1 MRRCLL
7 PYSENN
13 EDKSQYYQPKW
24 IAVKNLTTAWNK
36 LELYELCPKPWRYQS
51 RHTLHTMRYRGITNN
66 YDGGGYVAD
75 LGYNEESAL
84 DVISKLQNHDWI
96 NDFTAAVFIEFSVH
110 EPSSRLFSS
119 VKYLYERLPTGGVLT
134 SVNVQTLALYPPFS
148 GDFFNT
154 LYELCHQF
162 LVACILIL
170 VGLEIKEIID
180 QRRAY
185 FMQFWNWVHMVQIL
199 TSASAVI
206 IGLFKANQASF
217 FVKRVQEN
225 PYDNSSLDR
234 IAMLSDY
241 ENYLLALVTFT
252 ITLRLLKLFKF
263 NRQIGQMART
273 LRRSQRSLI
282 SFAVVFGNSLLA
294 FSVAGVLT
302 FGATIPSF
310 SSFYQSFA
318 TVVRMTV
325 GGSFK
330 MPDVKLHHQILGP
343 LFLSMFVIWMVFILG
358 NMSVA
363 ILIDFYQIEREDA
376 MSSTEDSLA
385 SFMFSYFSAKA
396 NTLLKSFPS
405 NIKSKVE
412 RRRKRT
418 SCERSRPKV
427 ITLSKPLQK
436 PLYNSQITR
445 SGSGISQQEDES
457 NSAFQEFDSFLQGG
471 ELRKKISKSDSYIY
485 CMCNDNKVIYP
496 DINTSERV
504 FRHSQDINWDA
515 ELPNTNSVEETLLTS
530 NAALFS
536 NDGRN
541 FSCPTTR
548 HSALKLTTIEI
559 LLGLSDLDVDH
570 VKSNIFDVALELKDI
585 FGEQTN

>member
-13 EDKSQYYQPKW
+13 EDKSQYYRPRW

-51 RHTLHTMRYRGITNN
+51 RHLLQTMQYKGVTNI

-84 DVISKLQNHDWI
+84 DVISGLQNHNWI
-96 NDFTAAVFIEFSVH
+96 NEFTAAVFIEFSVH
-110 EPSSRLFSS
+110 EPSSSLFSS

-134 SVNVQTLALYPPFS
+134 SVDVQTLALYPPFS
-148 GDFFNT
+148 ADYLNT
-154 LYELCHQF
+154 LYELFHQF
-162 LVACILIL
+162 LIVCIIIL

-180 QRRAY
+180 QKRAY
-185 FMQFWNWVHMVQIL
+185 FMQFWNWVHIMQIL
-199 TSASAVI
+199 TSAAAVI
-206 IGLFKANQASF
+206 IGLLKANQASF
-217 FVKRVQEN
+217 FVKRVQQN

-252 ITLRLLKLFKF
+252 ITIRLLKLFKF

-273 LRRSQRSLI
+273 LRRSQKSLI

-294 FSVAGVLT
+294 FTVAGVLT

-325 GGSFK
+325 GGSVNF
-330 MPDVKLHHQILGP
+330 PDVKLHHQSLGP
-343 LFLSMFVIWMVFILG
+343 FFLSMFVIWMVFILV
-358 NMSVA
+358 NTLVA
-363 ILIDFYQIEREDA
+363 ILMDFYQIEREDA
-376 MSSTEDSLA
+376 LPSDDSLA
-385 SFMFSYFSAKA
+385 SFTYNYYTAKA
-396 NTLLKSFPS
+396 NKLLKSFTS
-405 NIKSKVE
+405 NITSKVD

-418 SCERSRPKV
+418 SCKRSESKIISLP
-427 ITLSKPLQK
+427 KPLQK
-436 PLYNSQITR
+436 PLDNFQIARSR
-445 SGSGISQQEDES
+445 SGMSQQEAES
-457 NSAFQEFDSFLQGG
+457 IFAFQEFGSFVQSGG
-471 ELRKKISKSDSYIY
+471 LGKKTSKSDSSIH
-485 CMCNDNKVIYP
+485 CMCNENKVIYP
-496 DINTSERV
+496 
-504 FRHSQDINWDA
+504 QDTDWNA
-515 ELPNTNSVEETLLTS
+515 ELQNTNSVEETLLTS

-536 NDGRN
+536 NGRRN
-541 FSCPTTR
+541 FTSPVTR
-548 HSALKLTTIEI
+548 HSASIEI
-559 LLGLSDLDVDH
+559 LLGLNDSDTDH
-570 VKSNIFDVALELKDI
+570 VKSNISDVALELKDM
-585 FGEQTN
+585 FGEQTD